1 MKDEK
6 RPEET
11 PLSSL
16 PQTPQP
22 QFSRHETLTR
32 IYSFLFVLFVYK
44 WLFYSRRSRA
54 QSSSKGVPLQEEY

>member
-22 QFSRHETLTR
+22 QFSRHETLTH
-32 IYSFLFVLFVYK
+32 IYSFLFVSFVYK
-44 WLFYSRRSRA
+44 
-54 QSSSKGVPLQEEY
+54 